1 MILLALRKKEKEMKK
16 FCTHSEISDM
26 GQLCL
31 IRLGSIMQGEENGP
45 LGSEL
50 QDLYIELCT
59 YVESVEGSLNAYAKR
74 EKAEELLSACS
85 AALAAVVSENP
96 LGVHDHRPPGNAF
109 KDETPATLELKTR
122 ILGSRDDAS
131 DQEEALRLG
140 GATLRKGSFDGGQ
153 EAELQRS
160 ISVAFE
166 DLKHEMNQLTKSINS
181 VLKRE
186 EEQERLLSR
195 ILRGWENGL
204 SGSR

>member
-16 FCTHSEISDM
+16 FYTHSEISDM

-45 LGSEL
+45 LESEL
-50 QDLYIELCT
+50 KDFCIELCT
-59 YVESVEGSLNAYAKR
+59 YVGSVEGALNAYAKR

-96 LGVHDHRPPGNAF
+96 LGVHDHCPAGNAF
-109 KDETPATLELKTR
+109 KDGTPATLELKTR

-140 GATLRKGSFDGGQ
+140 GVKMSQGSFDGGQ
-153 EAELQRS
+153 DADLQRS

-166 DLKHEMNQLTKSINS
+166 ELKHEINQLTKSINS

-195 ILRGWENGL
+195 ILKRWGNRPFGL
-204 SGSR
+204 